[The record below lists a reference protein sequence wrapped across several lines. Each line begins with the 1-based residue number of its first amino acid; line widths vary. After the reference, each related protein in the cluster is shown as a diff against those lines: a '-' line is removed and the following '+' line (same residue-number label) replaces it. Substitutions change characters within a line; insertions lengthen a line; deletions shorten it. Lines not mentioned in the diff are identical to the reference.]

1 MQLVSELL
9 LKPPDTLY
17 AQVDMLNICMEK
29 FDAKGFELSHF
40 LTLLLNKDFVI
51 AQIVHAQGNQLV
63 PELLLMPSDTLRAQ
77 CRQTEHLHEEV

>member
-9 LKPPDTLY
+9 LKPLDTLH
-17 AQVDMLNICMEK
+17 ALVDTLNVCMKK

-40 LTLLLNKDFVI
+40 LILLLNKDFVI

-63 PELLLMPSDTLRAQ
+63 PELLLKASDTLHAQ
-77 CRQTEHLHEEV
+77 CRQIEHLHEEV